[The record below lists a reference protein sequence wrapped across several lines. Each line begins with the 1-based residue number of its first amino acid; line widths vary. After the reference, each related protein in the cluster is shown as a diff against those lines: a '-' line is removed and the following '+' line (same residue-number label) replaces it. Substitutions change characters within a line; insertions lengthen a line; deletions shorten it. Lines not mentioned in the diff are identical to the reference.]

1 LRSLI
6 IPPLGMSTGF
16 SMFVMPAFRIPV
28 TWGLG
33 AFVLGALVF
42 AHPLVSSP
50 QLTVEDGLIMMR
62 RSRWFLVVI
71 LALAAVRLGLTRVH
85 QQSDFCSADCR
96 TVLRARLRNDRA
108 VAHDAAH
115 GIPTAD
121 PTLAPTTHHE
131 PRTHD
136 HEPRTT
142 NHEHEPPTTNHQPP
156 PPTTTTHHEPPA
168 TNQASGVLQ
177 RFGRKYTCDPGN
189 RSQSRA
195 RVVR

>member
-1 LRSLI
+1 VELPIASFGAALIGTLAILAWRVRESRRPVSLRSLI

-71 LALAAVRLGLTRVH
+71 LALAAVRLGLREYISSLISV
-85 QQSDFCSADCR
+85 QQTAGLFF
-96 TVLRARLRNDRA
+96 VLAFGMIVRW
-108 VAHDAAH
+108 
-115 GIPTAD
+115 
-121 PTLAPTTHHE
+121 
-131 PRTHD
+131 
-136 HEPRTT
+136 RTT
-142 NHEHEPPTTNHQPP
+142 LLMEYRRLTPPLTTAP
-156 PPTTTTHHEPPA
+156 
-168 TNQASGVLQ
+168 
-177 RFGRKYTCDPGN
+177 
-189 RSQSRA
+189 
-195 RVVR
+195 